1 MAELIVDGQSVKISN
16 PDKLLFPEDGI
27 SKGDLI
33 EYYRRVPPHM
43 LPHVRG
49 RPLHMQRFPDGIGGE
64 EFQQKRIPSYF
75 PDWISRVE
83 VRMKGGSL
91 THPVIDNAA
100 TLVYLA
106 NQAVITPHV
115 WTSCVE
121 RLDYPDQLI
130 FDLDPSGIDFEP
142 VRFAARVLREL
153 LEGLDLAP
161 FLKTTGSRGLH
172 LIVPLDASA
181 DFERVH
187 SFARAV
193 AQLLASLHPSELTV
207 ETRKQKRAGRLYLD
221 TARNAYAQTTVA
233 PYAVRARRGAPV
245 AMPIAWKEL
254 SDKELRGD
262 SYNLGNVFRRLAR
275 RPDPWAAMSKKAH
288 SLGDAERRLSAM
300 LSDQPDSAST

>member
-1 MAELIVDGQSVKISN
+1 MPELIVDGQTVKISN
-16 PDKLLFPEDGI
+16 PDKILFPDDGI
-27 SKGDLI
+27 TKGDLI
-33 EYYRRVPPHM
+33 EYYRRVAPRM
-43 LPHVRG
+43 LPYVRG

-83 VRMKGGSL
+83 VKMTGGFL

-115 WTSCVE
+115 WTSCVD
-121 RLDYPDQLI
+121 RLEYPDQLI
-130 FDLDPSGIDFEP
+130 FDLDPSGTDFEA
-142 VRFAARVLREL
+142 VRFAARTLRGL
-153 LEGLDLAP
+153 LESLGLTP

-172 LIVPLDASA
+172 VIVPLDASA
-181 DFERVH
+181 DFEKVH
-187 SFARAV
+187 GFARAV
-193 AQLLASLHPSELTV
+193 AQLLASRHPAELTT

-245 AMPIAWKEL
+245 ATPIAWKDL
-254 SDKELRGD
+254 GDRQLQPD
-262 SYNLGNVFRRLAR
+262 SYNLRNLFRSLSR
-275 RPDPWAAMSKKAH
+275 RSDPWANMSQYAH
-288 SLGDAERRLSAM
+288 SLGEAKRRLNE
-300 LSDQPDSAST
+300 LISD